1 MSYRVIII
9 DDEPWTRDVIKSLGQ
24 WDMLGL
30 EVVGEA
36 SDGEYGLA
44 LIGQL
49 KPEIILTDVRMPHL
63 NGIDLL
69 ERLRNEGNPAKV
81 IIISGYDD
89 FSYTRSAFKLNA
101 NDYLLKPVKPE
112 ELNEQLRRC
121 VEELNAQHQSDTPGE
136 LDLEGFMNVEWVNDY
151 FALRNKAGE
160 CLYADD
166 AETLRGL
173 FKQMHS
179 LITEREGAAI
189 PEKLIICIYY
199 DLLSGLQRFIISSG
213 YRIDDIYAGR
223 ETSFVFSR
231 GCTLD
236 QILDHALKLYTA
248 ASNAVSSLIKTR
260 GRVDVRKIESYI
272 AENYLSGLTLEQT
285 AERFYVSKEY
295 LSKIFRSTAGES
307 FSDYITSLKMD
318 KAKELIRRRVP
329 LKEIGLMVGYTD
341 QAHFYKAFKKYFGVT
356 PGEMQRDIN
365 NVQ

>member
-1 MSYRVIII
+1 MSYRVVII

-24 WDMLGL
+24 WDALGL

-63 NGIDLL
+63 DGIALL
-69 ERLRNEGNPAKV
+69 EQLRSEGNPAKV

-89 FSYTRSAFKLNA
+89 FTYTRSAFKLNA

-121 VEELNAQHQSDTPGE
+121 VEELNAQSQSDAPVE

-166 AETLRGL
+166 AETLRVL
-173 FKQMHS
+173 FEQIRS
-179 LITEREGAAI
+179 LITAREGSAI
-189 PEKLIICIYY
+189 SEKLIICIYY
-199 DLLSGLQRFIISSG
+199 DLLNGLQRFIVSSG
-213 YRIDDIYAGR
+213 YRIDDVYGGR

-231 GCTLD
+231 GCTVE
-236 QILDHALKLYTA
+236 QILNRALKLYTA

-295 LSKIFRSTAGES
+295 LSKIFKSAAGES

-318 KAKELIRRRVP
+318 KAKELIRHGIP

-341 QAHFYKAFKKYFGVT
+341 QAHFYKAFKRHFGVT
-356 PGEMQRDIN
+356 PGEMQKDIN
-365 NVQ
+365 NIQ

>member
-1 MSYRVIII
+1 MTYRVVII
-9 DDEPWTRDVIKSLGQ
+9 DDEPWTRDVIKSLGE
-24 WDMLGL
+24 WETLGL

-69 ERLRNEGNPAKV
+69 ERLRSEGNPAKV

-121 VEELNAQHQSDTPGE
+121 VEELNAQHQSYTQSE
-136 LDLEGFMNVEWVNDY
+136 FDLEGFMNVEWVNDY
-151 FALRNKAGE
+151 FVLRNKASE

-166 AETLRGL
+166 TETLRAL
-173 FKQMHS
+173 FKRIDS
-179 LITEREGAAI
+179 LVTERAGAAI

-199 DLLSGLQRFIISSG
+199 DLLSGLQRFIVSSG
-213 YRIDDIYAGR
+213 YRIDDVYAGR

-231 GCTLD
+231 GCTIE
-236 QILDHALKLYTA
+236 QILSHVLELYNA
-248 ASNAVSSLIKTR
+248 ASHGVSNLIKTR

-285 AERFYVSKEY
+285 AERFYISKEY

-307 FSDYITSLKMD
+307 FADYNATLKMG
-318 KAKELIRRRVP
+318 KAKELISRGIP

-341 QAHFYKAFKKYFGVT
+341 QAHFYKAFKKRFGVT

-365 NVQ
+365 NLQ